1 MRNHVIG
8 NHVSQ
13 GIAVVVCKFWVL
25 LVNQIDVNGGY
36 FPNDQKSKLLRKG
49 GRKNVPYIFVNN
61 FFCRRSEAG
70 TDISALTVSVKSL
83 QFYCYVECMYT
94 Y

>member
-1 MRNHVIG
+1 M
-8 NHVSQ
+8 
-13 GIAVVVCKFWVL
+13 

-36 FPNDQKSKLLRKG
+36 FPHDQKSKLLRKG

-70 TDISALTVSVKSL
+70 TNKCFNSPSKIFAILL
-83 QFYCYVECMYT
+83 LCMYT
-94 Y
+94 YYTCQEYLFSKINIEKRGRKFEKKG